1 MEESFSDESLRS
13 RPKEESSD
21 NPIFCLGNCSENWEP
36 VRKSRRL
43 SENIVS
49 HWQSKISEPDEAV
62 NSREEA
68 ISNAYGESISSRDNV
83 ISDSEVVVPVQE
95 SPKDSTIPMVDEVF
109 SQDVH
114 EPVKAVAVSENSKN
128 GITLRMEM
136 VFSPAGH
143 EIAKTEG
150 AEEANYIKDCEIT
163 ASRCSATAV
172 SETSCEENAT
182 LPVEKLPSL
191 DMCELT
197 DEVAGGE
204 TTAIYNTTAIDT
216 SDITTSTCNVTA
228 ASEFTAAEDT
238 FSEVA
243 ITLPLEESSSL
254 DLQESS
260 EVLRTQK
267 PTYCCEA
274 EITASSKNVITDQ
287 EHFIDRDEYFEGN
300 VTLRK
305 GMVSS
310 VEADHPEAIS
320 MDERTSKD
328 ESESAASINDIS
340 AAPQVS
346 FAVDGSAEEITL
358 PAENV
363 SSVDVLKPSEAIA
376 TDETPITE
384 ESDEDVSAAPQVLS
398 AVDGSAEEITEATE
412 TDETPGYLTS

>member
-1 MEESFSDESLRS
+1 MEESFSNKSLRS
-13 RPKEESSD
+13 RQKEASSD
-21 NPIFCLGNCSENWEP
+21 NSIFCRGKCSENWEP
-36 VRKSRRL
+36 VRKSRQL
-43 SENIVS
+43 LDNIVS
-49 HWQSKISEPDEAV
+49 HWQREISEPDEV

-68 ISNAYGESISSRDNV
+68 ISNAYCESISSRDNV
-83 ISDSEVVVPVQE
+83 ISDSEVVEPVQE
-95 SPKDSTIPMVDEVF
+95 SLKDSNTPTVEEVF
-109 SQDVH
+109 SQDVD
-114 EPVKAVAVSENSKN
+114 EPVKPVAVNENSKN
-128 GITLRMEM
+128 GITLRKEM
-136 VFSPAGH
+136 VFSSAGH
-143 EIAKTEG
+143 EIAKSEA
-150 AEEANYIKDCEIT
+150 AEEANYIKECEIT

-182 LPVEKLPSL
+182 PPVEKLPSL

-197 DEVAGGE
+197 DGVAGGE
-204 TTAIYNTTAIDT
+204 TTAIYNTTVVDV
-216 SDITTSTCNVTA
+216 SEITTSTCNVTA
-228 ASEFTAAEDT
+228 ASESTAAEEK

-260 EVLRTQK
+260 KVSRTQQ

-274 EITASSKNVITDQ
+274 EITASSNNVITDQ
-287 EHFIDRDEYFEGN
+287 EYFIDRDEYFEGN
-300 VTLRK
+300 VTLHK
-305 GMVSS
+305 EMVSS

-320 MDERTSKD
+320 MDERTSKV

-346 FAVDGSAEEITL
+346 FAVDGSGEDITL

-376 TDETPITE
+376 TDETPITD
-384 ESDEDVSAAPQVLS
+384 ESDEDVSASPQVLF

-412 TDETPGYLTS
+412 TDETPG